1 MLKKR
6 ESWLTDVCIV
16 WRSLLLIP
24 GTSCQKKKTQ
34 LECRGLHTKKITAR
48 MHANGVI

>member
-1 MLKKR
+1 LEKP
-6 ESWLTDVCIV
+6 
-16 WRSLLLIP
+16 LINP
-24 GTSCQKKKTQ
+24 RDFMPKKKTQ